1 MVTFGGGYPNTVFV
15 ERLDFYS
22 ETFSLPGN
30 NLSQARSNLAAT
42 ESNSYGYF
50 AGGNYAIATVD
61 RLDFSNETTSAP
73 GSTMPYSTYGG
84 GVAAFSSNSYGYF
97 GGGTNGP
104 VYTSRIRRLDFSNHT
119 FSNPSSLLLSAIKDS
134 MTATESNSYGYFAGG
149 DGPPPGPSPISVN
162 TVERLDFSSEA
173 ISLPGNNLPAAR
185 EDMAAV
191 SN

>member
-1 MVTFGGGYPNTVFV
+1 MKLYH
-15 ERLDFYS
+15 S
-22 ETFSLPGN
+22 PGK

-50 AGGNYAIATVD
+50 AGGNYGIATVD

-73 GSTMPYSTYGG
+73 GSTLPYSTYGG
-84 GVAAFSSNSYGYF
+84 GIAAFSSNSYGYF

-104 VYTSRIRRLDFSNHT
+104 SYTSRTRRLDFSNHT
-119 FSNPSSLLLSAIKDS
+119 FSAPGNLLLSATKDS

-162 TVERLDFSSEA
+162 TVERLDFSSETM
-173 ISLPGNNLPAAR
+173 SLPGNNLPAAR